1 MMPEAIILAGGRG
14 TRLRS
19 ITGDSPKVLA
29 QVAGRPFL
37 EHVLDGLS
45 RHGFGRVV
53 LAVGYGREQ
62 IRAHFNDRYA
72 GIDLVY
78 SEENEPLGTGGA
90 VRQALEFSATDHVFV
105 LNGDTWV
112 SVDYSAM
119 FYAHLAQGAQL
130 SIAVASVLEL
140 GRFGAVDITDGRVSS
155 FREKGTSGP
164 GYINAGIYLTRR
176 ALFSSLNVPKSFSF
190 ERDVLEAH
198 LLSLRPLAFKTDGEF
213 IDIGVPADYARA
225 NAQFGAL
232 TAVHGTQS

>member
-1 MMPEAIILAGGRG
+1 MPEAIILAGGRG

-19 ITGDSPKVLA
+19 ITGESPKVLA

-53 LAVGYGREQ
+53 LAVGYGRGQ

-90 VRQALEFSATDHVFV
+90 VRQALGYAASDHVFV
-105 LNGDTWV
+105 LNGDTWAA
-112 SVDYSAM
+112 VDYSAM
-119 FYAHLAQGAQL
+119 LHAHLAQGAQL
-130 SIAVASVLEL
+130 SIAVASVLDL
-140 GRFGAVDITDGRVSS
+140 GRFGAVDITEGRVSS
-155 FREKGTSGP
+155 FRERGTSGP
-164 GYINAGIYLTRR
+164 GYINAGIYLMQQ
-176 ALFSSLNVPKSFSF
+176 ALFSSLNFPKSFSF
-190 ERDVLEAH
+190 ERDVLECH
-198 LLSLRPLAFKTDGEF
+198 LSRFRPLAFKTEGEF

-225 NAQFGAL
+225 NAQFGAR
-232 TAVHGTQS
+232 TAINGTQS